1 MLRRIMHSRSVFDSK
16 KWVEERQEMEKR
28 IKVGGCPAR
37 GAPPVIDTSMSVAVA
52 LLQEMSEFDETG
64 KAKGFVAGTGQDMA
78 LSMGAASRC
87 KLNGCVD
94 CDTPVTVLT
103 LPTRSLFAQLY

>member
-1 MLRRIMHSRSVFDSK
+1 MA
-16 KWVEERQEMEKR
+16 
-28 IKVGGCPAR
+28 CPAR
-37 GAPPVIDTSMSVAVA
+37 GAPPVIDTSMSVAVGCGST
-52 LLQEMSEFDETG
+52 QEMSEFDETG

-94 CDTPVTVLT
+94 CAMPCTHT
-103 LPTRSLFAQLY
+103 PTRSLFAQLY